1 MNLRQIDAFLEAH
14 PDLDLVLVES
24 GGDNL
29 AATFNPE
36 LADYSL
42 YVISVAEGDD
52 IPRKRGPGV
61 VDCDLLVVN
70 KTDLAPH
77 VGADLDVLEQDAREV
92 RDGPFEFTD
101 CKAGDGVD
109 AVLDHVRAGCCSPDG
124 GRRAAPGVRTV
135 RRRSGPA
142 GPVGSPGKD
151 GVLDLRFA
159 ATADGTALVRDYATA
174 PFHVSGRWA
183 TTRTRARRR
192 CSSSPRPAASP
203 RATAARSP
211 SPPKTTP
218 SPSSPPGARR
228 RSSR

>member
-1 MNLRQIDAFLEAH
+1 VSLTHRDVATVGIGGPVGSGKTSLLTEIVPRLREDGLDVGVIANDILTREDADRLRDRFAGVVPEDLVAGVETGACPHTGIREDPSMNLQQIDAFLGDH

-77 VGADLDVLEQDAREV
+77 VGADLDVMEADAREV
-92 RDGPFEFTD
+92 RDGPFVFTD
-101 CKAGDGVD
+101 CRAGEGIDE
-109 AVLDHVRAGCCSPDG
+109 VLTHVRE
-124 GRRAAPGVRTV
+124 
-135 RRRSGPA
+135 
-142 GPVGSPGKD
+142 
-151 GVLDLRFA
+151 GVLFA
-159 ATADGTALVRDYATA
+159 
-174 PFHVSGRWA
+174 
-183 TTRTRARRR
+183 
-192 CSSSPRPAASP
+192 
-203 RATAARSP
+203 
-211 SPPKTTP
+211 
-218 SPSSPPGARR
+218 
-228 RSSR
+228 